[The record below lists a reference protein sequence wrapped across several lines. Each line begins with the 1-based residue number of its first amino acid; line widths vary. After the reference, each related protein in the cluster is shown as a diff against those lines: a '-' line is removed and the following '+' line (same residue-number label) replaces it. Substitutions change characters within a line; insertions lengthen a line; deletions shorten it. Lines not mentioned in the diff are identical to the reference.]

1 MSIVKKII
9 LFKNFHRHVSDK
21 RTGNPKQFCKKLDI
35 SRNILYDLIAESEA
49 LDMPITYSRKD
60 QTFFYKDDVEL
71 ILKFEVRKIT
81 DKNELREINGG
92 CSTSFSS
99 SNYSADRNLSMYS
112 N

>member
-92 CSTSFSS
+92 CSKSIYNF
-99 SNYSADRNLSMYS
+99 SADRNLNMYS